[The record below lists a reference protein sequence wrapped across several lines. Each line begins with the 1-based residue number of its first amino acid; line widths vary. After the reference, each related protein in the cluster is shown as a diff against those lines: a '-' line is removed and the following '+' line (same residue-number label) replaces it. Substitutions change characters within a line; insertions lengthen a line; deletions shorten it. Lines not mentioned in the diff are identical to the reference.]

1 MIIRAG
7 LLAAALC
14 LSAGLAVAQPLP
26 SLPPPS
32 PAPLQKEDPFGE
44 ETTLPERTI
53 LYFRGS
59 AKWETALESLVDAF
73 ASLLQYAEPKGIKS
87 TGPALTVFTQTN
99 DTGFEFLAALPI
111 ADAPGDPPKGDI
123 GIGKAPTGRALKF
136 THRGSYD
143 AMDTTY
149 EAITNYLDQKNLDA
163 KDTFIEEYAGGPL
176 KKGDENLVVTVYVP
190 IK

>member
-14 LSAGLAVAQPLP
+14 FLAGLALAQPLP

-32 PAPLQKEDPFGE
+32 PAPLQPSDPFGE
-44 ETTLPERTI
+44 ETMLPERTI

-73 ASLLQYAEPKGIKS
+73 ASLLQYAEQKGTKS

-111 ADAPGDPPKGDI
+111 AEAPADPPKGDI
-123 GIGKAPTGRALKF
+123 GIGKTPTGRALKF

-176 KKGDENLVVTVYVP
+176 KKGEDNLVVTVYVP

>member
-1 MIIRAG
+1 VIIRAG

-14 LSAGLAVAQPLP
+14 LSAGLALAQPLP

-32 PAPLQKEDPFGE
+32 PAPLQPSDPFGE
-44 ETTLPERTI
+44 ETMLTERSI

-73 ASLLQYAEPKGIKS
+73 TSLLQYAEPKGIKS

-111 ADAPGDPPKGDI
+111 GEAPADPPKGDI
-123 GIGKAPTGRALKF
+123 GIGKTPTGRALKF

-176 KKGDENLVVTVYVP
+176 KKGDDSLVVTVYVP

>member
-7 LLAAALC
+7 LLVAAFC
-14 LSAGLAVAQPLP
+14 LNAGLALAQPLP

-32 PAPLQKEDPFGE
+32 PAPLQQSDPFGE
-44 ETTLPERTI
+44 ETMLSERTI
-53 LYFRGS
+53 IYFRGS
-59 AKWETALESLVDAF
+59 AKWESALESLADAF
-73 ASLLQYAEPKGIKS
+73 ASLVQYAESKGIKS

-99 DTGFEFLAALPI
+99 DTGFEFLAAMPI
-111 ADAPGDPPKGDI
+111 AEIPDDPPKGDI
-123 GIGKAPTGRALKF
+123 GVGKTPSGRVLKF

-176 KKGDENLVVTVYVP
+176 KKGDDNLVVTVYVP

>member
-7 LLAAALC
+7 LLVAALC
-14 LSAGLAVAQPLP
+14 LNAGLALAQPLP
-26 SLPPPS
+26 SVPPPS
-32 PAPLQKEDPFGE
+32 PAPLQQSDPFGE
-44 ETTLPERTI
+44 ETTLSERTI
-53 LYFRGS
+53 IYFRGS

-111 ADAPGDPPKGDI
+111 AEIPADPPKGDI
-123 GIGKAPTGRALKF
+123 GVGKTPSGRVLKF

-176 KKGDENLVVTVYVP
+176 KKDDDNLVVTVYVP